1 VASAK
6 TDWRETWQVPL
17 TFAISIAVMLSSLAN
32 VPLMAAGFSLVL
44 FATLVWVLRTQPLP
58 SKVRPVI
65 ALEAAILAAI
75 ASAATWLVL
84 S

>member
-1 VASAK
+1 MASAK
-6 TDWRETWQVPL
+6 TDWRETWAVPL

-44 FATLVWVLRTQPLP
+44 FATVVWALRTRPLP
-58 SKVRPVI
+58 ARVRPVMV
-65 ALEAAILAAI
+65 LEAVVLAAI
-75 ASAATWLVL
+75 AAAAIWLAL